1 MPNNNDIMECLKVI
15 DKKVNHFRNKGF
27 DITYNRNFAP
37 LNMAKAW
44 LLSEKFYE
52 KADKNLSR

>member
-1 MPNNNDIMECLKVI
+1 MPNNTDIIKCLKVI
-15 DKKVNHFRNKGF
+15 DKKVNYFKGKGVT
-27 DITYNRNFAP
+27 ITYNRNFAP

>member
-1 MPNNNDIMECLKVI
+1 MPNNTDIIKCLKVI
-15 DKKVNHFRNKGF
+15 DKKVNYLKGKGVT
-27 DITYNRNFAP
+27 ITYNRNFAP